1 VFALLILP
9 LFNLLLWEEVCGDIV
24 LNTHTRCALQCL
36 EVGETLSLNEV
47 EILLRVEVR
56 LVFRLEME
64 LEVTSVKLV
73 EIIHRDLIIQFLV
86 QANAC
91 LIGPASRHILD
102 CVSSST

>member
-1 VFALLILP
+1 MLALLILP
-9 LFNLLLWEEVCGDIV
+9 LFNLLFREEVCGDIV
-24 LNTHTRCALQCL
+24 LNTHTRSALQCL

-47 EILLRVEVR
+47 EILLRVQVG

-73 EIIHRDLIIQFLV
+73 EIIHRDLIIQLLV
-86 QANAC
+86 QANTC
-91 LIGPASRHILD
+91 LIGPASRHVLD